1 MNKVILSDNRE
12 IEVRELKVKDILAAD
27 AYSKNPLMQELYLI
41 HSATNVSM
49 ADIEELAI
57 HDYRALKDK
66 VFEEKK

>member
-49 ADIEELAI
+49 ADIEEFAI

>member
-1 MNKVILSDNRE
+1 MKKVILSSGRE
-12 IEVRELKVKDILAAD
+12 VEVRELKVKDILAAD
-27 AYSKNPLMQELYLI
+27 AYSNNPLMQELYLI

-49 ADIEELAI
+49 ADIEEFAI